1 VAGRL
6 DATIQARGRG
16 AVAGSREDQVHLTLS
31 GAGLT
36 NGFKH
41 YLTHGA
47 EFDQCVADV
56 LLGPGGKE
64 LLARDGEPRLIRV
77 VVPGPLALAAAHPYF
92 SIGLMRGG
100 GNVPNLV
107 GDFLNAWSFRLAHP
121 EFQSRTLEADCG
133 MVFNTTVPAAWIIG
147 SDTLAE

>member
-1 VAGRL
+1 
-6 DATIQARGRG
+6 
-16 AVAGSREDQVHLTLS
+16 
-31 GAGLT
+31 
-36 NGFKH
+36 
-41 YLTHGA
+41 
-47 EFDQCVADV
+47 
-56 LLGPGGKE
+56 
-64 LLARDGEPRLIRV
+64 
-77 VVPGPLALAAAHPYF
+77 
-92 SIGLMRGG
+92 MRSS